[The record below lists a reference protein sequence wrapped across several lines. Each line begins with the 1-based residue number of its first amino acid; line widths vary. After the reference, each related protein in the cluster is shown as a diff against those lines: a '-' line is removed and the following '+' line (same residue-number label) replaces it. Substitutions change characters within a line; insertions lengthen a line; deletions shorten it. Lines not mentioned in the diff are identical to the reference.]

1 MPSHDSIIFIVI
13 FFSYPSQAYIGLCS
27 PILTFSVTTPILIFI
42 NYIRGLPNEFKA
54 FALKGNMIDM
64 AVAVIIGGAFNGL
77 ITSLVENVV
86 MPALSLI
93 TGKIDFSN
101 MFLALNGEHYA
112 TLEAAKEQTSVVA
125 YGLFVTQL
133 INFLIMAFVV
143 FLVIRQLNK
152 LYKKPA
158 PPAEPTE
165 KECPY
170 CKTKIAIA
178 ATRCPHCTSILS
190 DEIQKEAA
198 AALTEK

>member
-1 MPSHDSIIFIVI
+1 MKK
-13 FFSYPSQAYIGLCS
+13 
-27 PILTFSVTTPILIFI
+27 ILE
-42 NYIRGLPNEFKA
+42 EFKA

-101 MFLALNGEHYA
+101 MFIALNGEHYA
-112 TLEAAKEQTSVVA
+112 TLEAAKEQTSVIA
-125 YGLFVTQL
+125 YGLFTTQL

-158 PPAEPTE
+158 PPARRPRKSVRTAR
-165 KECPY
+165 PRLPSRQH
-170 CKTKIAIA
+170 A
-178 ATRCPHCTSILS
+178 ARTAPPFFLTR
-190 DEIQKEAA
+190 IQSEAA
-198 AALTEK
+198 AALKE

>member
-1 MPSHDSIIFIVI
+1 MKK
-13 FFSYPSQAYIGLCS
+13 
-27 PILTFSVTTPILIFI
+27 ILE
-42 NYIRGLPNEFKA
+42 EFKA

-64 AVAVIIGGAFNGL
+64 AVAVIIGGAFNSL

-101 MFLALNGEHYA
+101 MFFALNGEHYA

-125 YGLFVTQL
+125 NGLIVTQL
-133 INFLIMAFVV
+133 INIFTQRYKLFCNIGKFMIMNFL
-143 FLVIRQLNK
+143 FLLFLFHKILYLFFFIRQLNK

-158 PPAEPTE
+158 PPAKPTE

-170 CKTKIAIA
+170 CKTKIAIT
-178 ATRCPHCTSILS
+178 ATRSPHCTSILS
-190 DEIQKEAA
+190 DEIQSEAA
-198 AALTEK
+198 AALKE

>member
-1 MPSHDSIIFIVI
+1 MKK
-13 FFSYPSQAYIGLCS
+13 
-27 PILTFSVTTPILIFI
+27 ILE
-42 NYIRGLPNEFKA
+42 EFKA

-64 AVAVIIGGAFNGL
+64 AVAVIIGGAFNSL

-86 MPALSLI
+86 MPALSH
-93 TGKIDFSN
+93 

-158 PPAEPTE
+158 PPAKPTE

-190 DEIQKEAA
+190 DEIQSEAA
-198 AALTEK
+198 AAFKE

>member
-1 MPSHDSIIFIVI
+1 MFI
-13 FFSYPSQAYIGLCS
+13 
-27 PILTFSVTTPILIFI
+27 
-42 NYIRGLPNEFKA
+42 
-54 FALKGNMIDM
+54 
-64 AVAVIIGGAFNGL
+64 
-77 ITSLVENVV
+77 
-86 MPALSLI
+86 
-93 TGKIDFSN
+93 
-101 MFLALNGEHYA
+101 ALNGEHYT
-112 TLEAAKEQTSVVA
+112 TLEAAKEQTSVIA

-158 PPAEPTE
+158 PPAAPTE

-190 DEIQKEAA
+190 DELQKEAV
-198 AALTEK
+198 EKLS

>member
-1 MPSHDSIIFIVI
+1 
-13 FFSYPSQAYIGLCS
+13 
-27 PILTFSVTTPILIFI
+27 
-42 NYIRGLPNEFKA
+42 
-54 FALKGNMIDM
+54 
-64 AVAVIIGGAFNGL
+64 
-77 ITSLVENVV
+77 
-86 MPALSLI
+86 
-93 TGKIDFSN
+93 
-101 MFLALNGEHYA
+101 MFLALNGEHYT
-112 TLEAAKEQTSVVA
+112 TLEAAKEQTSVIA

-158 PPAEPTE
+158 PPAAPTE

-190 DEIQKEAA
+190 DELQKEAVKK
-198 AALTEK
+198 LS

>member
-1 MPSHDSIIFIVI
+1 MKK
-13 FFSYPSQAYIGLCS
+13 
-27 PILTFSVTTPILIFI
+27 ILE
-42 NYIRGLPNEFKA
+42 EFKA

-190 DEIQKEAA
+190 DEVQKEAA
-198 AALTEK
+198 VALTDK

>member
-1 MPSHDSIIFIVI
+1 MKK
-13 FFSYPSQAYIGLCS
+13 
-27 PILTFSVTTPILIFI
+27 ILE
-42 NYIRGLPNEFKA
+42 EFKA

-64 AVAVIIGGAFNGL
+64 AVAVIIGGAFNSL

-101 MFLALNGEHYA
+101 MFIALNA

-125 YGLFVTQL
+125 YGLFITQL

-158 PPAEPTE
+158 PPAKPTE

-190 DEIQKEAA
+190 DEIQSEAA
-198 AALTEK
+198 AALRE

>member
-1 MPSHDSIIFIVI
+1 MGKFSADFKEFI
-13 FFSYPSQAYIGLCS
+13 A
-27 PILTFSVTTPILIFI
+27 
-42 NYIRGLPNEFKA
+42 
-54 FALKGNMIDM
+54 KGNVVDM
-64 AVAVIIGGAFNGL
+64 AVGVVIGGAFNSL

-158 PPAEPTE
+158 PPAKPTE

-190 DEIQKEAA
+190 DEIQSEAA
-198 AALTEK
+198 AAFKE

>member
-1 MPSHDSIIFIVI
+1 MLEFKYRFPLQWGTIRRKIYEEFYERVSWFYQSWKCLRYGSWYYHCGAFTAIVSSLTSDII
-13 FFSYPSQAYIGLCS
+13 S
-27 PILTFSVTTPILIFI
+27 PIL
-42 NYIRGLPNEFKA
+42 
-54 FALKGNMIDM
+54 
-64 AVAVIIGGAFNGL
+64 
-77 ITSLVENVV
+77 
-86 MPALSLI
+86 
-93 TGKIDFSN
+93 
-101 MFLALNGEHYA
+101 
-112 TLEAAKEQTSVVA
+112 
-125 YGLFVTQL
+125 GLFGGLNFDKYAFTFGEVTIGYGKFITAV

-158 PPAEPTE
+158 PSAAPTE

-198 AALTEK
+198 AAVKEI

>member
-1 MPSHDSIIFIVI
+1 MKK
-13 FFSYPSQAYIGLCS
+13 
-27 PILTFSVTTPILIFI
+27 ILE
-42 NYIRGLPNEFKA
+42 EFKA

-64 AVAVIIGGAFNGL
+64 AVAVIIGGAFN
-77 ITSLVENVV
+77 
-86 MPALSLI
+86 SLI

-158 PPAEPTE
+158 PPAKPTE

-170 CKTKIAIA
+170 CKTKIAIT

-190 DEIQKEAA
+190 DEIQSEAA
-198 AALTEK
+198 AALKE

>member
-1 MPSHDSIIFIVI
+1 MKK
-13 FFSYPSQAYIGLCS
+13 
-27 PILTFSVTTPILIFI
+27 ILE
-42 NYIRGLPNEFKA
+42 EFKA

-64 AVAVIIGGAFNGL
+64 AVAVIIGGAFN
-77 ITSLVENVV
+77 
-86 MPALSLI
+86 SLI

-158 PPAEPTE
+158 PPAKPTE

-190 DEIQKEAA
+190 DEIQSEAA
-198 AALTEK
+198 AAFKE

>member
-1 MPSHDSIIFIVI
+1 MKK
-13 FFSYPSQAYIGLCS
+13 
-27 PILTFSVTTPILIFI
+27 ILE
-42 NYIRGLPNEFKA
+42 EFKA

-64 AVAVIIGGAFNGL
+64 AVAVIIGGAFN
-77 ITSLVENVV
+77 
-86 MPALSLI
+86 SLI

-158 PPAEPTE
+158 PPAKPTE

-170 CKTKIAIA
+170 CKTKIAIT

-190 DEIQKEAA
+190 DEIQSEAA
-198 AALTEK
+198 AAFKE